1 MAIYLQCEE
10 DKIRNLLIR
19 AEMVLQEKG
28 QCLSGY
34 ALDSSEEVRIQAE
47 AVYKVLE
54 SIPLE
59 ELSSFLVES
68 KEHHASYFW
77 GDWSFYHSGI
87 AEILQKI
94 PLKLQVLA
102 AYSLAMFGEMGL
114 KGLLI
119 PTKQDLLAGV
129 WLYQEYD
136 HGEAII
142 RSQELLE
149 DAYDQ
154 NGMLLSFSCTAL
166 LMGKSFSEAVS
177 DGCHFLKDYL
187 CAIDLHWENQGV
199 VGKIY
204 RMLPGAE
211 SDAYEND
218 AILQEDCEDDLDG
231 ESLNGV
237 DESSREMA
245 GSEMLTPIAQALQMG
260 YQKDVHSSLAEI
272 VKASG
277 ERKQTELFQMIEDA
291 LEQEKRLLV
300 ISEQGAK
307 SALLAPFKTSVWS
320 PLVWMDESDFGKA
333 IQALLALSPKEP
345 DFKDKILLKRYEENQ
360 KKWNRYLEML
370 ESETVAGLSLISL
383 LEAAAETP
391 ESRFS
396 LVLGAPEKQ
405 VVFGTDF
412 RPQFAAYIK
421 AWKDCCYTAPDGSV
435 CLDFTSLSTEEVEQ
449 LKEMLGASEVV
460 ITRFLEKLNE
470 YGYSVHKIYQAESG
484 ESQKEYFKSVMR
496 INDFMLICADL
507 LEGMEAEELP
517 EATSEEEQA
526 AEAYREYLQYRKI
539 AEKLGDRLQISGFA
553 GCDAEQL
560 ETLKAIAERMLRM
573 GLDRVTIPIPRQL
586 VRDSID
592 LERNLREYQIYTD
605 AESLQCRSGNQKNT
619 ALKAICEALT
629 QPELF
634 QKFADAK
641 TYPALYDF
649 FGEGAA
655 KNAYLFW
662 LEQEWMR
669 CYTAVT
675 ADSSLSEETQQLLRE
690 MSAVF
695 WQIGHESDSAKKQ
708 SGEQQSAFFRQMLA
722 QAVELFYEYYT
733 PFHEMEKEI
742 FAFLHL
748 SYSVFDNQFPERMLM
763 EFILDWKELL
773 ERDGKYDH
781 YVHESA
787 AIERSYLH
795 ELVEQISE
803 QDLTPEEAQEE
814 FDHFWLQEAAV
825 FWTEQKGFDA
835 VDYEMSAESL
845 KKCEKQVQALK
856 QQERYGQILAKR
868 QQLIR
873 DYQDA
878 GMDLE
883 NWEREDGFERLSD
896 DVETVFSIYPVW
908 LLSPDRAVFLAQIP
922 DLTWEHVVIADG
934 ERISWSQILP
944 ALEGADKITIFTPEE
959 MLAEAKDEQE
969 SIGSRGIRMQFPVR

>member
-10 DKIRNLLIR
+10 NIIRNLLIR

-28 QCLSGY
+28 QGLSGY
-34 ALDSSEEVRIQAE
+34 ASDSSEEVRSQAE

-54 SIPLE
+54 SIPME

-68 KEHHASYFW
+68 EEQHASYFW

-102 AYSLAMFGEMGL
+102 AYSLAMFEEIGL

-119 PTKQDLLAGV
+119 PTKKDLLAGV

-136 HGEAII
+136 HGESII

-187 CAIDLHWENQGV
+187 CAIDLHWENQDV
-199 VGKIY
+199 IGKIY
-204 RMLPGAE
+204 RMLPDVE
-211 SDAYEND
+211 QNAYENS
-218 AILQEDCEDDLDG
+218 AILQANYEDDAEGERLDDAG
-231 ESLNGV
+231 ECK
-237 DESSREMA
+237 REMT
-245 GSEMLTPIAQALQMG
+245 GSEMLTPIAQALQTG
-260 YQKDVHSSLAEI
+260 YQKDVHQSLAEI
-272 VKASG
+272 VKVSD
-277 ERKQTELFQMIEDA
+277 EQKQTEILQMIEDA
-291 LEQEKRLLV
+291 LEQGKRLLV
-300 ISEQGAK
+300 VSKQGAD
-307 SALLAPFKTSVWS
+307 STVLAPLKTGAWS
-320 PLVWMDESDFGKA
+320 SLFWMDESDFGKS
-333 IQALLALSPKEP
+333 IQELVVISPKEQ

-360 KKWNRYLEML
+360 RKWNRYLEML
-370 ESETVAGLSLISL
+370 ESETVAGMSLISL
-383 LEAAAETP
+383 LEAAAEIP

-421 AWKDCCYTAPDGSV
+421 AWKDCCYTAPDESV
-435 CLDFTSLSTEEVEQ
+435 CLDLTSLSAEEVEQ
-449 LKEMLGASEVV
+449 LREMLGASEVV

-470 YGYSVHKIYQAESG
+470 YGYSIHKIYQAESG

-496 INDFMLICADL
+496 VNDFMLICADL

-539 AEKLGDRLQISGFA
+539 AEKLGDRLQLSGFA
-553 GCDAEQL
+553 SCDTEQL
-560 ETLKAIAERMLRM
+560 EGLKAIAERMLRM

-605 AESLQCRSGNQKNT
+605 SESLQCRSGNQKNT

-634 QKFADAK
+634 QKFANAK
-641 TYPALYDF
+641 TYPALYEF

-669 CYTAVT
+669 CYTVVT

-690 MSAVF
+690 MAAVF
-695 WQIGHESDSAKKQ
+695 WQVGHESESVKKQ
-708 SGEQQSAFFRQMLA
+708 SSVQQTSFFRQMLA

-733 PFHEMEKEI
+733 PFHEMEKET

-748 SYSVFDNQFPERMLM
+748 SYSVFDQQFPERMLM
-763 EFILDWKELL
+763 EFILDWKKLL

-787 AIERSYLH
+787 AIERSYLY
-795 ELVEQISE
+795 ELVKQISK
-803 QDLTPEEAQEE
+803 QALTPEEAQEE
-814 FDHFWLQEAAV
+814 FDYFWLQEAAI
-825 FWTEQKGFDA
+825 FWTEEKGFDA

-845 KKCEKQVQALK
+845 RKCEKQVQTLK
-856 QQERYGQILAKR
+856 QQEKYGQILANR

-873 DYQDA
+873 DYQDV
-878 GMDLE
+878 GMDLDSWE
-883 NWEREDGFERLSD
+883 NGDCFELLSD
-896 DVETVFSIYPVW
+896 YAETVFSIYPVW
-908 LLSPDRAVFLAQIP
+908 ILSPDRAVFLAQIP
-922 DLTWEHVVIADG
+922 DLAWEHVMIVDG
-934 ERISWSQILP
+934 ESIPWAQILP

-959 MLAEAKDEQE
+959 MLAEAEDEQE
-969 SIGSRGIRMQFPVR
+969 SIGSRAIRMQFPVQ